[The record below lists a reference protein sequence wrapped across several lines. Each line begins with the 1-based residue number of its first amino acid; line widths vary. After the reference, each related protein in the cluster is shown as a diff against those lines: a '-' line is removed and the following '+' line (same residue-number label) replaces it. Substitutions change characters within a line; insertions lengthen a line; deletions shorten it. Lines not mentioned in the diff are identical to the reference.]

1 MLPEIVCF
9 IESCGS
15 DPADEAK
22 VVRILAGPDS
32 ADEAIIA
39 RTSVGVVAISF
50 GFEKENASESMHSS
64 ATVTMD
70 NVVKTIY
77 TLVLPS
83 FSETID

>member
-50 GFEKENASESMHSS
+50 GFEK
-64 ATVTMD
+64 
-70 NVVKTIY
+70 
-77 TLVLPS
+77 
-83 FSETID
+83 